1 MNLFL
6 IYLEIGKPIP
16 PSRPENL
23 DHRDVLVALDGRRG
37 PARAGMT
44 LTDGCSS
51 ERFKRFGARVADREG
66 DRMRR
71 ALVVFLRH
79 RLVLG
84 AHPHLAFVWCD
95 GPLASVTVNVDAKV
109 PLRLDDLEG
118 WLREAEPAA
127 VCEVVS

>member
-1 MNLFL
+1 MSLFL
-6 IYLEIGKPIP
+6 IYFEIGKPIP
-16 PSRPENL
+16 LSRPENL
-23 DHRDVLVALDGRRG
+23 EHRDVRVAFDGRRG
-37 PARAGMT
+37 PARAGMA
-44 LTDGCSS
+44 LCSS

-66 DRMRR
+66 DEMRR
-71 ALVVFLRH
+71 ALFVFLRH

-127 VCEVVS
+127 VCEVMS